1 MRALVLVLALSACTP
16 EIVSGSYLCGP
27 NASCPEDQVCDGID
41 NICLTAAAQPF
52 SCTAARDSEPDD
64 TAEQAFPLGA
74 MSCMSVASV
83 LDSCMDEGDSSDWV
97 SFETSASCTDLS
109 VDVRVTF
116 PTAFEEL
123 GLELWD
129 VAANERIAVNA
140 PCEFTGEPGDELRCL
155 KGPVAPGKKYA
166 IQVLPT
172 GEGTCSGSCAYN
184 RYTLRMQISEAR

>member
-1 MRALVLVLALSACTP
+1 MRALVLVVALTACTP
-16 EIVSGSYLCGP
+16 EIVTGSYLCGP
-27 NASCPEDQVCDGID
+27 NATCPEDQVCDGLE

-52 SCTAARDSEPDD
+52 SCEPERASEPDNIP
-64 TAEQAFPLGA
+64 EMAFSLGT
-74 MSCMSVASV
+74 MNCMSVASV
-83 LDSCMDEGDSSDWV
+83 LASCMDQGDDSDWV
-97 SFETSASCTDLS
+97 SFDTSASCPDIA

-129 VAANERIAVNA
+129 LAATERIAVNA

-155 KGPVAPGKKYA
+155 NGAIAPGKKYA
-166 IQVLPT
+166 IHVLPT
-172 GEGTCSGSCAYN
+172 GKGGCSGQCEYN